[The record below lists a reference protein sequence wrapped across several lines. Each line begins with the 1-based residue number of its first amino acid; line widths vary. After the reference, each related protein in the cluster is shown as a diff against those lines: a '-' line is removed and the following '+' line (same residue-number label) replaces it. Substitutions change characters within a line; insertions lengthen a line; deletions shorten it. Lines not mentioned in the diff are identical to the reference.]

1 MTQADPPL
9 VSGEDRTRHFTQTT
23 FCLGLNMKK
32 NLLIFIF
39 LYCLPI
45 ILSAQEGELFDN
57 FQQLLLRGQIPAI
70 FEPKYVTADEA
81 DIDDDSWVFGIVI
94 EGQPRAYSL
103 NILNHHEIV
112 NDRVGES
119 NFAVVW

>member
-1 MTQADPPL
+1 
-9 VSGEDRTRHFTQTT
+9 
-23 FCLGLNMKK
+23 MKK
-32 NLLIFIF
+32 IF
-39 LYCLPI
+39 LMLI
-45 ILSAQEGELFDN
+45 IFTGLAINSYAQEDELFDN

-70 FEPKYVTADEA
+70 FEPKYVSANEA
-81 DIDDDSWVFGIVI
+81 DIDNDSWVFGIVI

-103 NILNHHEIV
+103 NLLNHHEIV

>member
-1 MTQADPPL
+1 
-9 VSGEDRTRHFTQTT
+9 
-23 FCLGLNMKK
+23 MKK
-32 NLLIFIF
+32 NILVFIF
-39 LYCLPI
+39 LSCIPI
-45 ILSAQEGELFDN
+45 ILSAQEDELFDN

-81 DIDDDSWVFGIVI
+81 DIEDDSWVFGIII

>member
-1 MTQADPPL
+1 MTMI
-9 VSGEDRTRHFTQTT
+9 S
-23 FCLGLNMKK
+23 N
-32 NLLIFIF
+32 
-39 LYCLPI
+39 
-45 ILSAQEGELFDN
+45 AQEKELFDN
-57 FQQLLLRGQIPAI
+57 FQLLLLRGQIPAI

-81 DIDDDSWVFGIVI
+81 DIDENSWVFGVVI

-112 NDRVGES
+112 NDHVGES

>member
-1 MTQADPPL
+1 MLMFFA
-9 VSGEDRTRHFTQTT
+9 
-23 FCLGLNMKK
+23 GLAINS
-32 NLLIFIF
+32 N
-39 LYCLPI
+39 
-45 ILSAQEGELFDN
+45 AQEDELFDN

-81 DIDDDSWVFGIVI
+81 DIEDDSWVFGIII